1 LDREG
6 PRFAA
11 KGDMEEFATFVLVLV
26 LGGGG
31 LLVFLIVGLVSGTG
45 GRARSREME
54 RELAALRQDLLKLQ
68 GRVGFLE
75 GEIDKARSAVGR
87 LWSAV
92 ETPRAL
98 PPAEK
103 IAAPATRAV
112 EPRVAVPMPVAAP
125 VPVPVAARV
134 VAPIVAEPAP
144 ALEAPRAV
152 PREVEAVAPVIAA
165 VVEVPSIAAAAIDE
179 APVKAAPDAIA
190 AVVAE
195 PAPEPVAD
203 VVAEA
208 PPAPAPEVKASV
220 AVAPTLPSGVD
231 ASIPEPAGWKAPP
244 AAARPRREREEAPQQ
259 AAREAPREPSPSAPA
274 KPRPRDQAPAGV
286 PARIDWERWIGVRG
300 AAALGAGVLVIAG
313 LYFFKYSLDN
323 GLISPSLRVVLG
335 TLTGLGCLAG
345 SERTRRRETPVLGNW
360 LAGAGIAIL
369 YLAFWSAH
377 AVYGLVGMPVAFG
390 LMALVTIACGLL
402 SVRHESLVIALLGL
416 AGGFSTPLALS
427 SGSDQ
432 PLGLFGYL
440 LLLDVA
446 LLYLAHKRSWPV
458 LGALSLAGTFLYQMI
473 WVGDRM
479 GPDRLLLGMGIVL
492 VFAGVFGVAVP
503 RAKDA
508 DGTAKEGGLWS
519 LTRAASTLLP
529 FGFGLYFGLRSDV
542 GEHLYALGAM
552 LAILSAGAAW
562 IARARRL
569 PWIGLA
575 SAIAGVTVLGTWLA
589 RHDAGANALEVSGVF
604 VLIAAIYHGFLELER
619 YRPREAADAGP
630 SRAAA
635 VASLGPLLLLIFA
648 AASPS
653 SLSPYPWLAG
663 WLVLAALTLRHAGF
677 AGREQLHLVTAL
689 VVGLG
694 FPIVYAAHLHDLG
707 LGGYPRAD
715 RFLAII
721 IAGAFGFQAVALL
734 REGEATRRW
743 ATYAA
748 AAATLLAFAT
758 AIPVVTREDI
768 GPHLYPVVALFI
780 VLAAGAAWIARV
792 RSAGW
797 LVPATALG
805 GLAVIA
811 TWLLFHDAGLSDV
824 ETAALTSLYA
834 AVFHIFLELQK
845 KSPKPGG
852 AAATSAGA
860 EMASLGGLMILVLG
874 SASSR
879 AVTPWPWLAGWALLA
894 ALTLRHASFE
904 GRAKLHLWVGGL
916 LGVGFPL
923 AHAAHASDLAV
934 PPAATWM
941 ALVLGAAIVLQIV
954 AHLQQ
959 GETRRWASHGA
970 GVLALVGLL
979 DALVVTPTHT
989 PALVLLGTGLLAF
1002 LGLISATRLGRGG
1015 WAFAA
1020 MLATGLVDTA
1030 WALREIDHDPAIAL
1044 TALVGQAITVA
1055 LFIAWPLVAR
1065 AQLRED
1071 RWAFRAAALAGPIWF
1086 GSLYFGWTTAFGKS
1100 SIGLLPVLLGVGTL
1114 GAGASARGMW
1124 APESQVRRSAL
1135 AWLLGVTVAFVSLAV
1150 PLQLEN
1156 EWITTGWA
1164 LEGVALLVLWKGLD
1178 HAGLKHIGAWHLAVV
1193 TLRLV
1198 ANPYVLDYHPRSSL
1212 PVFNWLAYTYWVP
1225 ALALLGAWY
1234 LLRGLESTRMRS
1246 WELAVNPGRAEIG
1259 AIATAAAAVV
1269 VLFLWINLTVFDAFS
1284 TGRDLQI
1291 AVDRLPARDLTLS
1304 LAWALY
1310 ALVLLAVGMIRKSA
1324 ALRWTSL
1331 VLMIITV
1338 GKAFLY
1344 DLANLE
1350 DLYRVASLVGLA
1362 FSLILISLAYQRFV
1376 FGKRSEGDEGDKGDE
1391 AAAGVKRAVAA
1402 DASSDGEDA

>member
-1 LDREG
+1 MDREG

-11 KGDMEEFATFVLVLV
+11 EGDMEEFATFVLVLV

-31 LLVFLIVGLVSGTG
+31 LLVLLIVGLVSGTS
-45 GRARSREME
+45 GRARTKEME

-92 ETPRAL
+92 ESPRAL
-98 PPAEK
+98 PTAAK
-103 IAAPATRAV
+103 NVDAPAMRIAETAA
-112 EPRVAVPMPVAAP
+112 AVPMRVAIPAPVAAP
-125 VPVPVAARV
+125 MPMPVHEPEPEPESARVPVPVAARV
-134 VAPIVAEPAP
+134 AEP
-144 ALEAPRAV
+144 
-152 PREVEAVAPVIAA
+152 
-165 VVEVPSIAAAAIDE
+165 VVE
-179 APVKAAPDAIA
+179 
-190 AVVAE
+190 
-195 PAPEPVAD
+195 
-203 VVAEA
+203 
-208 PPAPAPEVKASV
+208 APAPIAASPVANVAAQTIAPAPDTVPIAEAAPEVAAPV
-220 AVAPTLPSGVD
+220 VVAPTLPSGVD
-231 ASIPEPAGWKAPP
+231 HSIPEPAGWKAPP
-244 AAARPRREREEAPQQ
+244 AAARPRRELEPAPEQ
-259 AAREAPREPSPSAPA
+259 AAREAPRSPFPPPPAPAAA
-274 KPRPRDQAPAGV
+274 KPRPREQAPAAARARPREPGPAGV
-286 PARIDWERWIGVRG
+286 PVRIDWERWIGVRG

-345 SERTRRRETPVLGNW
+345 SERTRRSETPVLANW

-369 YLAFWSAH
+369 YLAFWAAH
-377 AVYGLVGMPVAFG
+377 AVYGLVGSPVAFG
-390 LMALVTIACGLL
+390 LMALVTVACGLL

-440 LLLDVA
+440 LLLDCA

-458 LGALSLAGTFLYQMI
+458 LGALSLVGTFFYQAV

-492 VFAGVFGVAVP
+492 VFAGVFGAAMP
-503 RAKDA
+503 RAKDD
-508 DGTAKEGGLWS
+508 DGAAKIGGLWS
-519 LTRAASTLLP
+519 VTQAASTLLP

-542 GEHLYALGAM
+542 GEHLYALGGM
-552 LAILSAGAAW
+552 LALLSAGAAW
-562 IARARRL
+562 IARARRIA
-569 PWIGLA
+569 WIGLA

-589 RHDAGANALEVSGVF
+589 RHDTVANAWEVSGIFVF
-604 VLIAAIYHGFLELER
+604 VAAIHHGFLELER
-619 YRPREAADAGP
+619 YRPRAVADAGP
-630 SRAAA
+630 SRAAV
-635 VASLGPLLLLIFA
+635 VASLGLLLLLIFA
-648 AASPS
+648 AASPAS
-653 SLSPYPWLAG
+653 ASPYPWLLGWVALAG
-663 WLVLAALTLRHAGF
+663 LTLRHAGF
-677 AGREQLHLVTAL
+677 AGREPLHLVTAL

-694 FPIVYAAHLHDLG
+694 APIVYATHLDDLG
-707 LGGYPRAD
+707 GAGYPRPD
-715 RFLAII
+715 RFLAMI
-721 IAGAFGFQAVALL
+721 IAGAFGFQAIALL
-734 REGEATRRW
+734 REGGATRRW
-743 ATYAA
+743 ATFGA

-758 AIPVVTREDI
+758 AIPAVTRSDL
-768 GPHLYPVVALFI
+768 GPNLYPVASLLI
-780 VLAAGAAWIARV
+780 VLSAGAVWIARV
-792 RSAGW
+792 RRAGW

-805 GLAVIA
+805 GLGVIA
-811 TWLLFHDAGLSDV
+811 TWLLFHDPGLSAV
-824 ETAALTSLYA
+824 ETAALTSVYA
-834 AVFHIFLELQK
+834 GVFHLFLELEHR
-845 KSPKPGG
+845 SPKPGG

-879 AVTPWPWLAGWALLA
+879 SLTPWPWLAGWALLA

-904 GRAKLHLWVGGL
+904 GHAKLHLWVGGL

-923 AHAAHASDLAV
+923 AHAAHATDVGV

-941 ALVLGAAIVLQIV
+941 ALVLGAAIVFQIV
-954 AHLQQ
+954 AHAQK

-970 GVLALVGLL
+970 GVLAMVGLL
-979 DALVVTPTHT
+979 DALVVSPTHG
-989 PALVLLGTGLLAF
+989 PALVLLGTGLLGF

-1030 WALREIDHDPAIAL
+1030 WALREIDHDPAIAV
-1044 TALVGQAITVA
+1044 TALVGQALTVA
-1055 LFIAWPLVAR
+1055 LFVAWPLVAR
-1065 AQLRED
+1065 TQLRED

-1086 GSLYFGWTTAFGKS
+1086 ASLYFGWITAFGKS

-1114 GAGASARGMW
+1114 GAGASVRGMW

-1178 HAGLKHIGAWHLAVV
+1178 HAGLKHVGVVHLGVV

-1198 ANPYVLDYHPRSSL
+1198 ANPYVLDYHPRASL
-1212 PVFNWLAYTYWVP
+1212 PVLNWLAYTYWIP
-1225 ALALLGAWY
+1225 ALALLGAGY
-1234 LLRGLESTRMRS
+1234 LLRGLEGPRLRS
-1246 WELAVNPGRAEIG
+1246 WELAVNPGRAEVG
-1259 AIATAAAAVV
+1259 ALSSAAAAVV
-1269 VLFLWINLTVFDAFS
+1269 VLFVWVNLTVFDAFS
-1284 TGRDLQI
+1284 TTRQLTI

-1304 LAWALY
+1304 LAWALF

-1344 DLANLE
+1344 DLAKLE

-1376 FGKRSEGDEGDKGDE
+1376 FGKRSDGDKAPAGAKVV
-1391 AAAGVKRAVAA
+1391 AAADTADSAA
-1402 DASSDGEDA
+1402 DASDGEDA

>member
-1 LDREG
+1 
-6 PRFAA
+6 
-11 KGDMEEFATFVLVLV
+11 MEEFATFVLVLV

-45 GRARSREME
+45 GRARTKEME

-92 ETPRAL
+92 ETPHAL
-98 PPAEK
+98 PPAERTA
-103 IAAPATRAV
+103 AAPMRA
-112 EPRVAVPMPVAAP
+112 EAPRVVVPMPVAAP
-125 VPVPVAARV
+125 VPVPVPVAARV
-134 VAPIVAEPAP
+134 IAPIVAEPTP

-152 PREVEAVAPVIAA
+152 LHEVEAVAPVIAT
-165 VVEVPSIAAAAIDE
+165 VV
-179 APVKAAPDAIA
+179 
-190 AVVAE
+190 
-195 PAPEPVAD
+195 
-203 VVAEA
+203 EA
-208 PPAPAPEVKASV
+208 PPAPAPEMKAPV
-220 AVAPTLPSGVD
+220 VVAPTLPSGVD
-231 ASIPEPAGWKAPP
+231 HSIPEPAGWKAPP
-244 AAARPRREREEAPQQ
+244 AAARPRREREAAQEEAVREAPEQ
-259 AAREAPREPSPSAPA
+259 AAREAPRAPRP
-274 KPRPRDQAPAGV
+274 PRPREPAPAAV
-286 PARIDWERWIGVRG
+286 PVRIDWERWIGVRG

-323 GLISPSLRVVLG
+323 GLISPSMRVVLG

-390 LMALVTIACGLL
+390 LMALVTAACGLL

-458 LGALSLAGTFLYQMI
+458 LGALSLVGTFLYQAI

-479 GPDRLLLGMGIVL
+479 GPDRLVLGMGIVL

-503 RAKDA
+503 RAKGA
-508 DGTAKEGGLWS
+508 DGAPKQGGLW
-519 LTRAASTLLP
+519 LMTQAASTLLP

-542 GEHLYALGAM
+542 GEHLYTLGAM
-552 LAILSAGAAW
+552 LALLSGGAAW

-589 RHDAGANALEVSGVF
+589 RHDAAANAWEVSGVF
-604 VLIAAIYHGFLELER
+604 VVVAAIYHGFLELER

-635 VASLGPLLLLIFA
+635 VASLGLLLLLIFA
-648 AASPS
+648 AASPT

-663 WLVLAALTLRHAGF
+663 WLVLAALTLRHAGL

-694 FPIVYAAHLHDLG
+694 APIVYAAHLHDLG
-707 LGGYPRAD
+707 VGDYPRAD
-715 RFLAII
+715 RFLAMS
-721 IAGAFGFQAVALL
+721 IATAFGFQAVALL
-734 REGEATRRW
+734 REMAASRRW
-743 ATYAA
+743 ATLGA

-758 AIPVVTREDI
+758 AIPVVTRDDL
-768 GPHLYPVVALFI
+768 GPNLYPVMSLLI
-780 VLAAGAAWIARV
+780 VLSAGAAWIARV
-792 RSAGW
+792 RAAGW
-797 LVPATALG
+797 LLPATALG
-805 GLAVIA
+805 GLGVIA
-811 TWLLFHDAGLSDV
+811 TWLLFHDAGLSAV
-824 ETAALTSLYA
+824 ETAALTSLHA
-834 AVFHIFLELQK
+834 GVFHVFLELQK

-852 AAATSAGA
+852 AAAASAGA

-879 AVTPWPWLAGWALLA
+879 ALTPWPWLAGWAVLA
-894 ALTLRHASFE
+894 GLTLRHASFE
-904 GRAKLHLWVGGL
+904 GRAKLHLWAGGL
-916 LGVGFPL
+916 LGVAFPL
-923 AHAAHASDLAV
+923 AHAAHATDAAV

-941 ALVLGAAIVLQIV
+941 ALVLGAAIVFQVV

-979 DALVVTPTHT
+979 DALVVSPTHS

-1030 WALREIDHDPAIAL
+1030 WALREIDHEPAIAV
-1044 TALVGQAITVA
+1044 TALVGQALTVA
-1055 LFIAWPLVAR
+1055 LFVGWPLVAR
-1065 AQLRED
+1065 TQLRED

-1114 GAGASARGMW
+1114 GAGASVRGMW

-1156 EWITTGWA
+1156 EWITAGWA
-1164 LEGVALLVLWKGLD
+1164 LEGVALLVLWKRLD
-1178 HAGLKHIGAWHLAVV
+1178 HAGLKHVGVVHLGVV

-1198 ANPYVLDYHPRSSL
+1198 ANPYVLDYHPRASL
-1212 PVFNWLAYTYWVP
+1212 PVLNWLAYTYWIP

-1234 LLRGLESTRMRS
+1234 LLRGLEGRRLRS
-1246 WELAVNPGRAEIG
+1246 WELAVNPGRAEVG
-1259 AIATAAAAVV
+1259 AISTAAAAVV
-1269 VLFLWINLTVFDAFS
+1269 VLFLWVNLTVFDAFS

-1291 AVDRLPARDLTLS
+1291 VVDRLPARDLTLS

-1310 ALVLLAVGMIRKSA
+1310 ALVLLAVGMVRKSA

-1344 DLANLE
+1344 DLANLQ

-1376 FGKRSEGDEGDKGDE
+1376 FGKRADTDKL
-1391 AAAGVKRAVAA
+1391 APAGVTD
-1402 DASSDGEDA
+1402 DASDDGEDA

>member
-1 LDREG
+1 
-6 PRFAA
+6 
-11 KGDMEEFATFVLVLV
+11 MEEFATFVLVLV

-87 LWSAV
+87 LWSAL

-103 IAAPATRAV
+103 SGAAPAPRAA
-112 EPRVAVPMPVAAP
+112 EARVAVPMPVATPAP
-125 VPVPVAARV
+125 DAAPSPVAARV
-134 VAPIVAEPAP
+134 VAPVVVDPAP
-144 ALEAPRAV
+144 ALETI
-152 PREVEAVAPVIAA
+152 VASSAETA
-165 VVEVPSIAAAAIDE
+165 
-179 APVKAAPDAIA
+179 
-190 AVVAE
+190 AE
-195 PAPEPVAD
+195 PAPEPIVDVAHD
-203 VVAEA
+203 EA
-208 PPAPAPEVKASV
+208 PPAPEAPPP
-220 AVAPTLPSGVD
+220 AVIAPTLPSGVD
-231 ASIPEPAGWKAPP
+231 HGIPEPAGWKAPP
-244 AAARPRREREEAPQQ
+244 AAARPPREREEAPQQ
-259 AAREAPREPSPSAPA
+259 AAREAPLAPA
-274 KPRPRDQAPAGV
+274 RDVPAPSRPREQAPAGV

-390 LMALVTIACGLL
+390 LMALATIACGLL

-458 LGALSLAGTFLYQMI
+458 LGALSLVGTFLYQAI

-479 GPDRLLLGMGIVL
+479 GPDRLVLGMGIVL
-492 VFAGVFGVAVP
+492 VFAGVFGAAVP
-503 RAKDA
+503 RSNDA
-508 DGTAKEGGLWS
+508 DGAGGTVKEGGLWS

-542 GEHLYALGAM
+542 GEHLYLLGAM
-552 LAILSAGAAW
+552 LALLSAGAAW

-569 PWIGLA
+569 PWLGLA

-589 RHDAGANALEVSGVF
+589 RHDAAANAWEVSGVF
-604 VLIAAIYHGFLELER
+604 VVVAAIYHGFLELER
-619 YRPREAADAGP
+619 YRPREAEGAGP

-635 VASLGPLLLLIFA
+635 VASLGPLMLLIFA
-648 AASPS
+648 AAAPT
-653 SLSPYPWLAG
+653 SLSPYPWLAA
-663 WLVLAALTLRHAGF
+663 WIALAALTLRHAGF

-694 FPIVYAAHLHDLG
+694 APIVYAAHLHDFG
-707 LGGYPRAD
+707 VDAYPRAD
-715 RFLAII
+715 RFLAMI
-721 IAGAFGFQAVALL
+721 IAGAFAFQAVALL
-734 REGEATRRW
+734 REMAASRRW
-743 ATYAA
+743 ATYGA

-758 AIPVVTREDI
+758 AIPVVTRDDI
-768 GPHLYPVVALFI
+768 GSNLYPVVSLLI

-792 RSAGW
+792 RAAGW
-797 LVPATALG
+797 LLPATALG
-805 GLAVIA
+805 GLGVIA
-811 TWLLFHDAGLSDV
+811 TWLLFHDAGLSAV

-834 AVFHIFLELQK
+834 GVFHAFLELQRK
-845 KSPKPGG
+845 APKPGG

-879 AVTPWPWLAGWALLA
+879 ALTPWPWLAGWALLA
-894 ALTLRHASFE
+894 GLTLRHASFE
-904 GRAKLHLWVGGL
+904 GRAKLHLWVGGV
-916 LGVGFPL
+916 LGVAFPL
-923 AHAAHASDLAV
+923 AHAAHATDAAV

-979 DALVVTPTHT
+979 DALVVSPSHS

-1020 MLATGLVDTA
+1020 MLATGLIDTA
-1030 WALREIDHDPAIAL
+1030 WALREIDHDPAIAV
-1044 TALVGQAITVA
+1044 TALVGQALTVA
-1055 LFIAWPLVAR
+1055 LFVAWPLVAR
-1065 AQLRED
+1065 ARLRED

-1124 APESQVRRSAL
+1124 EPESQVRRSAL

-1178 HAGLKHIGAWHLAVV
+1178 HAGLKHVGAVHLGVV

-1198 ANPYVLDYHPRSSL
+1198 ANPSVLDYHPRASL
-1212 PVFNWLAYTYWVP
+1212 PIFNWLAYTYWIP
-1225 ALALLGAWY
+1225 ALALLGAWS
-1234 LLRGLESTRMRS
+1234 LLRGLEGRRMRS
-1246 WELAVNPGRAEIG
+1246 WELAVNPGRAEVG

-1269 VLFLWINLTVFDAFS
+1269 VVFLWINLTVFDAFS
-1284 TGRDLQI
+1284 TGRDLAI
-1291 AVDRLPARDLTLS
+1291 AVVRLPARDLTLS

-1376 FGKRSEGDEGDKGDE
+1376 FGKRVEGDNRVS
-1391 AAAGVKRAVAA
+1391 AGVKRADAVA
-1402 DASSDGEDA
+1402 DASGGEDA